1 MPGDHNRKL
10 RSYYDDFSA
19 YYDAGRES
27 PYHQMIDDLEIEVAT
42 PYARGARVL
51 ELGCGTGRLL
61 ARLSE
66 VADEAVGVDLS
77 EGMAAK
83 ARARGLRVRVGDLC
97 ALPFDDDAFDL
108 VCSFKVLAHVE
119 NIHGALREAARV
131 TRPGGYMLLEIYNP
145 WSLRFLAKKAVGP
158 RRISDARTEA
168 DVFTRWDS
176 PRKLW
181 SLIPPNTEWVEV
193 RGLRVLTPFAAVHR
207 IPVLGASLRKAE
219 RLVSRSAL
227 RYFGG
232 FLVLVLRKS

>member
-1 MPGDHNRKL
+1 MPGDRNRKL

-19 YYDAGRES
+19 YYDEGRES

-66 VADEAVGVDLS
+66 VAEEAVGLDLS

-83 ARARGLRVRVGDLC
+83 ARARGLRVRIGDLC

-108 VCSFKVLAHVE
+108 VCSFKVLPHVE

-131 TRPGGYMLLEIYNP
+131 TRPRGYMLLELYNP

-176 PRKLW
+176 PTKLW
-181 SLIPPNTEWVEV
+181 SLMPPNTEWIEV
-193 RGLRVLTPFAAVHR
+193 RGLRVLTPFAAAHR
-207 IPVLGASLRKAE
+207 IPLFGTSLRKAE
-219 RLVSRSAL
+219 RVASRSAL